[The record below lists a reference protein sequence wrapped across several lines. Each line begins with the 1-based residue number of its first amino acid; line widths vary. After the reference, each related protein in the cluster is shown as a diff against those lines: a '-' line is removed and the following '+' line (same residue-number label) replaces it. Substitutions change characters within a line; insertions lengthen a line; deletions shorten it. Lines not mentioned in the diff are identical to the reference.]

1 MKLKL
6 KRKIA
11 DVINLLSENK
21 RPEALENSQTR
32 KQYPE
37 DLIIKQ
43 NVHLVYYKVG
53 EVDKAINKL
62 KEIIKINPDEFSN
75 YHNLGIIYEKI
86 NKMKEAKYFI
96 KAVEK
101 NPNADITFTRLGQIF
116 LVKVIIKTH

>member
-1 MKLKL
+1 MNKNNETEIK
-6 KRKIA
+6 KKKIA

-21 RPEALENSQTR
+21 RPEALEKILKLE

-53 EVDKAINKL
+53 EVDKAINKI

-86 NKMKEAKYFI
+86 NKMKEAKYFFI

-101 NPNADITFTRLGQIF
+101 ILMLILLLLD
-116 LVKVIIKTH
+116 